1 VKAKEL
7 YEDFREG
14 PKTTDI
20 CIPLKYKDLIM
31 NEIKCCL
38 EKIIPGTSRYLREI
52 LSGEG
57 FNVAK
62 STLCAILKKWGVKY
76 GELKVKE
83 NRQDRQYVLDNL
95 KKYVEILKN
104 NENKLLMSNYAS
116 FADINDD
123 LISSDEEDDLFN
135 IDTTVLECDSEY

>member
-1 VKAKEL
+1 ML
-7 YEDFREG
+7 
-14 PKTTDI
+14 
-20 CIPLKYKDLIM
+20 L
-31 NEIKCCL
+31 NQ
-38 EKIIPGTSRYLREI
+38 
-52 LSGEG
+52 
-57 FNVAK
+57 
-62 STLCAILKKWGVKY
+62 LCAILKKWGVKY